1 MRQSGKIRVVSR
13 LLIVACSLSV
23 LAVAVLAQQPPGAT
37 QPRTSTTPSA
47 AANEPQ
53 QVVIEREPLLLK
65 PAETYHV
72 PLKLVPAKSVD
83 MAARFNGVVN
93 AILIKRGEVARSQAE
108 VIRLDAQERQ
118 LEMDRAKAAYQAA
131 KLEQESA
138 EQGTAREIATAKL
151 DVAKADL
158 DLAEFRLNQCNLR
171 APFDGVIQ
179 EVHAVEGEF
188 IQTGQPLATL
198 VDVPAGPGGEDPA
211 TAALWRDKGL
221 RVEAQVPEGCPPG
234 WGDADRLSQVLV
246 NLFSNAIKF
255 TAEGRIT
262 AEVRVH
268 EDVLRF
274 TVRDT
279 GKGIA
284 PDDLGGVFEFAGDG
298 HEGLAQKEDAEAGSD
313 VGQGDGEDRVDEAKG
328 ADGLVILDDQD
339 VGHDQQLQQHQ
350 GEEQAAPGE
359 AVAHEGI
366 GRQRA
371 EQELAGQDQR
381 HQQEGVEEIAGE
393 GGGAPGLGEVF
404 ERQGREEVEIGL
416 ERRGVKGGPDGE
428 GQRQEPEQRQRPGGK
443 DGGGAIEAHL

>member
-198 VDVPAGPGGEDPA
+198 VDKSTMMVQVPIDRLKTKEGDTIQLQIEGKVA
-211 TAALWRDKGL
+211 TAKIEGILPLTEPFEPL
-221 RVEAQVPEGCPPG
+221 RELFQSIATGIAVLDNGAGQWESGQTVQTSLIPRSPVTEIPNIA
-234 WGDADRLSQVLV
+234 LV
-246 NLFSNAIKF
+246 N
-255 TAEGRIT
+255 
-262 AEVRVH
+262 
-268 EDVLRF
+268 
-274 TVRDT
+274 
-279 GKGIA
+279 
-284 PDDLGGVFEFAGDG
+284 
-298 HEGLAQKEDAEAGSD
+298 
-313 VGQGDGEDRVDEAKG
+313 G
-328 ADGLVILDDQD
+328 ADGTRRVRVIRDGFVREVPVELLGA
-339 VGHDQQLQQHQ
+339 V
-350 GEEQAAPGE
+350 GEERTIVTGAFGTSDELIVRSSEELKDGTQVVP
-359 AVAHEGI
+359 
-366 GRQRA
+366 RT
-371 EQELAGQDQR
+371 ELAAD
-381 HQQEGVEEIAGE
+381 
-393 GGGAPGLGEVF
+393 
-404 ERQGREEVEIGL
+404 
-416 ERRGVKGGPDGE
+416 GPASSNSTS
-428 GQRQEPEQRQRPGGK
+428 PRPATLPRVTPPPPK
-443 DGGGAIEAHL
+443 